1 MSKAMVRS
9 RLGKLVTVGVGVCV
23 VSLTT
28 VLTAVAPAGPAGAA
42 SQQSVITIGS
52 IQSLTGPLA
61 TGAPSTVPLMQAWVK
76 NINSAGGING
86 HKIKL
91 IVKDDADSAT
101 TAAQDLNELKADH
114 VVALV
119 DEASLVDVDWA
130 AAAAKDDIPVIG
142 GNSVQVG
149 YDISPDF
156 FASSTGLFAAVY
168 GDMVLA
174 KEYGTKLAILPCTES
189 ATCTQSVAIYKAFG
203 ADVGVSVVYS
213 QSIAASTPDF
223 TSVCLALKDSGA
235 ESYVIVDSTAVIQ
248 RVSNTCVQQGVT
260 AKLIESS
267 GAVDPS
273 LLKVPGA
280 QGLLASDVD
289 FPFLTDNT
297 PATQEFHA
305 IVNKDT
311 PQLKNQPETNE
322 VWTGLQLFGAAL
334 QGVGK
339 GAVTSDSLKQAL
351 YALKPGDTLGG
362 LAPPLTFTSGKV
374 NTSYCWFVLGISHNK
389 FVAPQ
394 GGKPSCA
401 PEAQINAIFDAF
413 LKAEGI
419 NN

>member
-9 RLGKLVTVGVGVCV
+9 RLGKLVMVGAGVCA

-42 SQQSVITIGS
+42 TEGSVITIGS
-52 IQSLTGPLA
+52 IQSITGPLA

-76 NINSAGGING
+76 NVNSTGGING
-86 HKIKL
+86 HKVKL

-142 GNSVQVG
+142 GNAVQVG

-174 KEYGTKLAILPCTES
+174 KQYGTKMAILPCTES

-203 ADVGVSVVYS
+203 ADVGVSVAYS

-223 TSVCLALKDSGA
+223 TAVCQAVKQSGA

-248 RVSNTCVQQGVT
+248 RVSNTCVQQGVK

-289 FPFLTDNT
+289 FPFLVDNT
-297 PATQEFHA
+297 PATQQFHA

-311 PQLKNQPETNE
+311 PQLKNQPATNE
-322 VWTGLQLFGAAL
+322 VWAGMQLFGAAL

-339 GAVTSDSLKQAL
+339 GAVTGDSLKQAL

-362 LAPPLTFTSGKV
+362 LAPPLTFTAGKI
-374 NTSYCWFVLGISHNK
+374 NTSYCWFVLGINNK
-389 FVAPQ
+389 KFTAPQ
-394 GGKPSCA
+394 SGKPSCA
-401 PEAQINAIFDAF
+401 PKAQVDAIFNAF
-413 LKAEGI
+413 LKAEGVSS
-419 NN
+419 

>member
-9 RLGKLVTVGVGVCV
+9 RLGKLVAVGVGVCV
-23 VSLTT
+23 VSLMT
-28 VLTAVAPAGPAGAA
+28 VVTAAAPAGAA
-42 SQQSVITIGS
+42 SSASVITIGS
-52 IQSLTGPLA
+52 IQSITGPLA

-76 NINSAGGING
+76 NINSTGGVNG

-91 IVKDDADSAT
+91 IVKDDGDSAT
-101 TAAQDLNELKADH
+101 TAIQDLNELQADH

-130 AAAAKDDIPVIG
+130 AAASKDGIPVIG
-142 GNSVQVG
+142 GNAVQVG

-156 FASSTGLFAAVY
+156 YASSTGLFAAVY

-174 KEYGTKLAILPCTES
+174 KKYGTKLAILPCTES

-203 ADVGVSVVYS
+203 ADVGVSVAYS

-223 TSVCLALKDSGA
+223 TAVCQAVKQSGA

-248 RVSNTCVQQGVT
+248 RVSNTCVQQGVK

-311 PQLKNQPETNE
+311 PQLKNQHETNE
-322 VWTGLQLFGAAL
+322 VWTGMQLFGAAL

-339 GAVTSDSLKQAL
+339 GAVTSASLKQAL

-362 LAPPLTFTSGKV
+362 LAPPLTFTQGKI
-374 NTSYCWFVLGISHNK
+374 NTSYCWFVLGISNNK
-389 FVAPQ
+389 FTAPQ

-401 PEAQINAIFDAF
+401 PEAQINTIFDAF
-413 LKAEGI
+413 LKAEGVST
-419 NN
+419 